1 MCFPYLF
8 TLMLLDNNVLLPLI
22 FSLLHEKSRSFWT
35 TYRDK
40 KRSSENHQME
50 AENGFP
56 KKALSHRMIRSTWM
70 ESWRGF
76 SRASHGGAQ
85 HGYGKPL
92 ERREINTKTKAPRAA
107 ARRPAYVRA
116 RVTWKRFE
124 FRQARSVPA
133 ADGEGTGRRRA
144 RERRGA
150 AIDAVKETST
160 WLRIGVQKR
169 ALL

>member
-35 TYRDK
+35 TYREK

-107 ARRPAYVRA
+107 ARRRNVEL
-116 RVTWKRFE
+116 WKRFE
-124 FRQARSVPA
+124 FRQARCRP
-133 ADGEGTGRRRA
+133 GRRYGEEGTGRRRA
-144 RERRGA
+144 GEKRRG
-150 AIDAVKETST
+150 DQCGLKKPQ
-160 WLRIGVQKR
+160 RG
-169 ALL
+169 